1 MDDTTTSF
9 TEDSLDKPLTP
20 TVAPPGDEN
29 TNDSIA
35 TSDSA
40 TNDSTAIATAI
51 VACNNKRDEEA
62 SIKVD
67 TEEETTSSLEEPPTK
82 KTKVDDE
89 KWPMYR
95 FFY

>member
-1 MDDTTTSF
+1 V
-9 TEDSLDKPLTP
+9 DSLDKPSTP
-20 TVAPPGDEN
+20 TVVRTGDEN

-40 TNDSTAIATAI
+40 TNDSAAISMEI

-62 SIKVD
+62 FTKGE

-89 KWPMYR
+89 K
-95 FFY
+95 